1 MEVVRKPFKVIELQK
16 DGNEPI
22 RVEEG
27 SRIKIVVDETGEVF
41 EGIVSNVS
49 KKKIT
54 IKINGENCERIFI
67 TETITI
73 SNLSS

>member
-27 SRIKIVVDETGEVF
+27 SRIKIVVDETGEIF

-49 KKKIT
+49 NKKIT

>member
-27 SRIKIVVDETGEVF
+27 SIIKIVVDETGEIF

-49 KKKIT
+49 NKKIT

>member
-16 DGNEPI
+16 EGNEPI

-27 SRIKIVVDETGEVF
+27 SRIKIVVDETGEIF

-49 KKKIT
+49 NKKIT